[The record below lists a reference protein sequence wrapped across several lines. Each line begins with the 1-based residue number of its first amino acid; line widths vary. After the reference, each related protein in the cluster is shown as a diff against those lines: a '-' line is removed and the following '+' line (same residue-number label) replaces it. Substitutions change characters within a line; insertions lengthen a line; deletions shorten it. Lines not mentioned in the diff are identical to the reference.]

1 MFRKISMATY
11 VLLLALVASL
21 LHVNA
26 LAGAVQ
32 VDTAVASPFPVLVIG
47 RVRSC
52 NASEKSELTMA
63 SAVLAVDC
71 GFALHTGS
79 AADRDSINQKPLAG
93 SPAGTAIKLDT
104 QKWMTHMQLQ
114 PQIEVKGLDML
125 TCLYC
130 QVEAAEAVQDPL
142 AVVQPRFAF
151 LLTSAADVNPAKGN
165 PLRRILPQCATAVA
179 SCCNNRRWQQGMYA
193 PATSAEQTTRWKPM
207 LVPSLARASIPA
219 YYSALST

>member
-1 MFRKISMATY
+1 MATN
-11 VLLLALVASL
+11 VLLLALMASL
-21 LHVNA
+21 LHANA
-26 LAGAVQ
+26 LARAVQVQ
-32 VDTAVASPFPVLVIG
+32 VDTAVASPVPVLVIG
-47 RVRSC
+47 RVKSC
-52 NASEKSELTMA
+52 NASEKSELTTA

-79 AADRDSINQKPLAG
+79 AADNSINQKPLAG
-93 SPAGTAIKLDT
+93 SPAGTAIKLDA